1 MLISPA
7 ISAALREARFDD
19 DCPLDASGLR
29 LARAAAGTLP
39 PVSGVWVSPT
49 ARCRETAQALGLDA
63 GSLDGPGGLDAGR
76 WRGATLTEVTEREPE
91 ALAQWLT
98 DPRSAPHGG
107 ESVRELCERVSH
119 WLDDAA
125 ARVAGRSAAVVE
137 PEVVRAATVRA
148 LGAPESAFWR
158 IDVPPLAAT
167 ELSGRAGRWNVR
179 VGWQLGAPHAEQG
192 PIRPRAPSPGC

>member
-39 PVSGVWVSPT
+39 PVTRVWVSPT
-49 ARCRETAQALGLDA
+49 ARCRETARALGLDVGPEPGPA
-63 GSLDGPGGLDAGR
+63 GLNAGR
-76 WRGATLTEVTEREPE
+76 WRGATLTEVTEKEPE

-98 DPRSAPHGG
+98 DPQSAPHGG
-107 ESVRELCERVSH
+107 ESVRALCDRVAR
-119 WLDDAA
+119 WLEDAA
-125 ARVAGRSAAVVE
+125 AQVTGRSVAVVE
-137 PEVVRAATVRA
+137 PEIVRAATVRA

-158 IDVPPLAAT
+158 IDVPPLTAT

-179 VGWQLGAPHAEQG
+179 VGGRLGTPHEESAEAPGTE
-192 PIRPRAPSPGC
+192 